1 MQRTASRP
9 VAVLGPGRG
18 RAQPSVLLQPS
29 QVSWPPVIFFCK
41 ITQISDVFAFPNS
54 RKLGKF
60 AASIERPKTKIAP
73 VSVGGGLCPLAD
85 QMFCPWTLLGAL
97 PQIFILGWRYRAR
110 HGFLPPDV
118 AG

>member
-1 MQRTASRP
+1 MSLRFQIVENWANLRLP
-9 VAVLGPGRG
+9 LNVQKPK
-18 RAQPSVLLQPS
+18 LLQF
-29 QVSWPPVIFFCK
+29 QW
-41 ITQISDVFAFPNS
+41 
-54 RKLGKF
+54 
-60 AASIERPKTKIAP
+60 
-73 VSVGGGLCPLAD
+73 GGLCPLAD